1 MKEFN
6 ENQQE
11 YIYQE
16 FIKFREAFSA
26 AHQLLQNNMVSEAR
40 AIIAARLDVA
50 FSGHTQSD
58 GGHVGEFVIARY
70 SPTSYEGQPESIQIL
85 PRLKAPKKN
94 PEQSKWR
101 YILGVC
107 DYFEALVRDG
117 IKDSYTFADVASAAQ
132 SSSSHVWEVLSE
144 KVTEADRKT
153 RYPNLANTSLNR

>member
-1 MKEFN
+1 MN

-11 YIYQE
+11 HVYRE
-16 FIKFREAFSA
+16 FIKFREAFSV
-26 AHQLLQNNMVSEAR
+26 AHQLLQNNMAAEAR
-40 AIIAARLDVA
+40 AVIAARLDVA
-50 FSGHTQSD
+50 FNGDTQSS
-58 GGHVGEFVIARY
+58 GGYLGEFLIARY

-85 PRLKAPKKN
+85 PKLTTPKKN
-94 PEQSKWR
+94 PEQSKWQ

-144 KVTEADRKT
+144 KVSEADRKI
-153 RYPNLANTSLNR
+153 RYPNLANTSLNK